1 MNTNSLCVISSS
13 TFFFSHYFTVFVT
26 ERGNYLPTCGMVLLH
41 LFFLQKGRI
50 QASLPI
56 LFLCY
61 VDLNRLKSSVDDV
74 LVDSTKDKK
83 KSLSKLVNSP
93 NSGFLGPSI

>member
-1 MNTNSLCVISSS
+1 MA
-13 TFFFSHYFTVFVT
+13 
-26 ERGNYLPTCGMVLLH
+26 LLH

-56 LFLCY
+56 LYLCY
-61 VDLNRLKSSVDDV
+61 VDLNRLKSSLDDV
-74 LVDSTKDKK
+74 LVDSTKDKKKK